1 MSPVSQLM
9 EMYRHIGCNEW
20 VLRSG
25 LWHLWRALA
34 TRLPTSAN
42 IRKGSNLLIAT
53 YSYSNNINI
62 QYYYQILERSTLLKG
77 HQFLIIGQIMI
88 LKNWYKWYTNPWDD
102 VKTLQIWIFFMKY
115 DSSFKLFELFPH
127 FLAAHLLPLTPFES
141 RPRNQA
147 LWRPLG
153 T

>member
-77 HQFLIIGQIMI
+77 HQFHIIGQIMI
-88 LKNWYKWYTNPWDD
+88 LNKLVQMVHQPLRRCKNTANMN
-102 VKTLQIWIFFMKY
+102 IF
-115 DSSFKLFELFPH
+115 LGNTI
-127 FLAAHLLPLTPFES
+127 HLLNFSSYFHLFWLLTCSLQLHSSHVPGI
-141 RPRNQA
+141 RHYD
-147 LWRPLG
+147 G
-153 T
+153 H